1 MKKLRAVVVDDQRG
15 QLMYASRML
24 RTSSFEVI
32 AAVESGEAAL
42 KFLGLTGEN
51 VGDVKVDVDLILTDH
66 DMTGIS
72 GYELLLE
79 LKKSEL
85 SNVPVVIL
93 SADANEER
101 IKKCMD
107 GGALMFLE
115 KPLQAKDVANV
126 YNAIVE

>member
-1 MKKLRAVVVDDQRG
+1 MTRLRAVVVDDQRG

-42 KFLGLTGEN
+42 DFLGLTGEN
-51 VGDVKVDVDLILTDH
+51 DVKVDVDLILTDH

-101 IKKCMD
+101 VKKCMD

>member
-51 VGDVKVDVDLILTDH
+51 DVKVDVDLILTDH

>member
-1 MKKLRAVVVDDQRG
+1 MKKLRAVVVDDQRV

-42 KFLGLTGEN
+42 EFLGLTGEN
-51 VGDVKVDVDLILTDH
+51 DVKVDVDLILTDH

>member
-1 MKKLRAVVVDDQRG
+1 MKKLRAVVVDDQRV

-42 KFLGLTGEN
+42 EFLGLTGEN
-51 VGDVKVDVDLILTDH
+51 DVKVDVDLILTDH

-101 IKKCMD
+101 MKKCMD